1 MAITAEVI
9 LSLATMLVTFIL
21 GELSKKIGWIEKN
34 YIPLQ
39 NLLIGIFGGAMVYAV
54 GLHDNI
60 VTSIILCTLSAF
72 GAGGIYDFTKTRG
85 EEE

>member
-1 MAITAEVI
+1 MTAEVI

-60 VTSIILCTLSAF
+60 IVSIILCTASAF
-72 GAGGIYDFTKTRG
+72 GAGGIYDLSKTG
-85 EEE
+85 GDK